1 VEETRRHE
9 NPRYGSAHEAVENHA
24 KAIESQHELS
34 LHQTGGL
41 WSHTVQ
47 WSPSPP
53 EATRLRPQDVVFKPD
68 RTSLLVETLL
78 SQLKHCPSG
87 RRRKQRNSASQENRH
102 DRHFDAINKAGGKQ
116 TPKKFT
122 AAEKSNILARQAP
135 EFGNCTL
142 GVRAYGDVRI
152 VTLSQRA
159 AELTIKLRPDFLGV
173 F

>member
-1 VEETRRHE
+1 
-9 NPRYGSAHEAVENHA
+9 
-24 KAIESQHELS
+24 
-34 LHQTGGL
+34 
-41 WSHTVQ
+41 
-47 WSPSPP
+47 
-53 EATRLRPQDVVFKPD
+53 
-68 RTSLLVETLL
+68 VETLL

-142 GVRAYGDVRI
+142 GLPPYDDVLI
-152 VTLSQRA
+152 VTLSQRP
-159 AELTIKLRPDFLGV
+159 AELTIKLLPDFLGV